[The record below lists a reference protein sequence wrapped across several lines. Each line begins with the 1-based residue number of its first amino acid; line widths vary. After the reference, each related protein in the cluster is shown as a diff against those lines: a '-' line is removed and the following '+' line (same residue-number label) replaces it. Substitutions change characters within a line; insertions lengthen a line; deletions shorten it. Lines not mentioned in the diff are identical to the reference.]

1 MIEFTFLYTFL
12 LLHIGMFQLA
22 VKAWGEIIALVME
35 DTDASDASLHLDMQ
49 FSINPSPTVVQE
61 DPLDTKW
68 QDCSRESMLQ
78 SLQEKNRTTQ
88 WYRAAAE
95 KLAVSAKAIGMV
107 QRHSHWKV
115 RMALMS
121 SCHMLL
127 SRCCRFGSLF
137 SFFNWYP
144 VIRGKLGIC

>member
-1 MIEFTFLYTFL
+1 
-12 LLHIGMFQLA
+12 MFQLA

-35 DTDASDASLHLDMQ
+35 DTDAPDASLHLDMQ
-49 FSINPSPTVVQE
+49 FSVNPSTTVVQE

-68 QDCSRESMLQ
+68 QDSSRESMLQ
-78 SLQEKNRTTQ
+78 CLQEKSRTTQ

-95 KLAVSAKAIGMV
+95 KLAISAKAIGMV

-115 RMALMS
+115 RLALTS
-121 SCHMLL
+121 SCHVLL

-137 SFFNWYP
+137 SYLNWHST
-144 VIRGKLGIC
+144 IQGELGTCCTFPSKVTSS

>member
-1 MIEFTFLYTFL
+1 MC
-12 LLHIGMFQLA
+12 MFQLA

-35 DTDASDASLHLDMQ
+35 DTDAADASLHPDIQ
-49 FSINPSPTVVQE
+49 CCINPSTAVVQE
-61 DPLDTKW
+61 DPLEIKW

-78 SLQEKNRTTQ
+78 NLQEKSRTPQ

-115 RMALMS
+115 RMTLMS
-121 SCHMLL
+121 SCHVLL
-127 SRCCRFGSLF
+127 SRCCRLGSLF
-137 SFFNWYP
+137 SFFIWHST
-144 VIRGKLGIC
+144 VQSKLGTC

>member
-1 MIEFTFLYTFL
+1 
-12 LLHIGMFQLA
+12 MFQLA

-35 DTDASDASLHLDMQ
+35 DTDASDASLHLDIQ
-49 FSINPSPTVVQE
+49 CSINPSTTVVQE
-61 DPLDTKW
+61 DPLEIKW
-68 QDCSRESMLQ
+68 QDCSRESMLH
-78 SLQEKNRTTQ
+78 SLQEKSRTTQ

-95 KLAVSAKAIGMV
+95 KLAVSTQAIGMV

-121 SCHMLL
+121 SCHVLL

-137 SFFNWYP
+137 
-144 VIRGKLGIC
+144 

>member
-1 MIEFTFLYTFL
+1 MYAFL
-12 LLHIGMFQLA
+12 LLHICMFQLA

-49 FSINPSPTVVQE
+49 CSINPSTTVVQE
-61 DPLDTKW
+61 DPLEMKW
-68 QDCSRESMLQ
+68 QDCSRGSMLQ
-78 SLQEKNRTTQ
+78 SLQEKSRTTQ

-95 KLAVSAKAIGMV
+95 KLAVSVQAIGMV

-121 SCHMLL
+121 SCHVLL
-127 SRCCRFGSLF
+127 SRCCRFGPLF
-137 SFFNWYP
+137 SFFNWLST
-144 VIRGKLGIC
+144 IQSKLGTC

>member
-1 MIEFTFLYTFL
+1 
-12 LLHIGMFQLA
+12 MFQLA

-35 DTDASDASLHLDMQ
+35 DTDASDASLHLDMLQ
-49 FSINPSPTVVQE
+49 CSINPSTTVVQV
-61 DPLDTKW
+61 DPLEIKW

-78 SLQEKNRTTQ
+78 SLQEKSRTTQ

-121 SCHMLL
+121 SCHVLL
-127 SRCCRFGSLF
+127 SRCCRFDSLF
-137 SFFNWYP
+137 SFFNWHST
-144 VIRGKLGIC
+144 IQSKLGMC